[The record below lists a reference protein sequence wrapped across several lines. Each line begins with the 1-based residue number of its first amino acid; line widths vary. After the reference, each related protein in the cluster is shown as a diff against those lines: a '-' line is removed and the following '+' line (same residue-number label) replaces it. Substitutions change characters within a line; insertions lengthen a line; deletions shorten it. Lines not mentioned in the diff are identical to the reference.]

1 MGPGRRGPADPVD
14 ARLEA
19 PRPSFG
25 HPFPGLAGNAAWA
38 AVASASA
45 SATAPLQ
52 QPMGSSAHGGL
63 RPSPAARAASASDE
77 CRAGSGPDSGKGH
90 LWWMQSSQQG
100 PSLPGARLGLQ
111 LLCRRSVSPAELADS
126 RPSGPRRAE
135 LEREVMPTHPLPGDT
150 RLKTVQG
157 VVTQFCSD
165 YGLIDELI
173 YFTSDVITGNVLL
186 KVGQEV
192 TAIVEEDK
200 TYGLKA
206 IKVDA
211 LCDSCHGNGP
221 AESYARISFG
231 SITSLMEGA
240 NYIDHTTYFSLDV
253 ICKGFEPYQG
263 DRVEVEFCTPL
274 DALSRKALSVKP
286 LRHKHVHEVCITSL
300 HGRNG
305 VIDDSIFFTLE
316 SLKLPDGYT
325 PQISDI
331 VNAVVVESIQSCYIW
346 RAISMTLVKRQ

>member
-1 MGPGRRGPADPVD
+1 ML
-14 ARLEA
+14 RLI
-19 PRPSFG
+19 
-25 HPFPGLAGNAAWA
+25 
-38 AVASASA
+38 
-45 SATAPLQ
+45 
-52 QPMGSSAHGGL
+52 
-63 RPSPAARAASASDE
+63 
-77 CRAGSGPDSGKGH
+77 CRALAVFRRKIDSSEAEGEQH
-90 LWWMQSSQQG
+90 M
-100 PSLPGARLGLQ
+100 RLL
-111 LLCRRSVSPAELADS
+111 
-126 RPSGPRRAE
+126 E
-135 LEREVMPTHPLPGDT
+135 LEGDT

-173 YFTSDVITGNVLL
+173 YFTSDVITGNVFL

-221 AESYARISFG
+221 ADSYARISFG

-346 RAISMTLVKRQ
+346 RAISMILVKRQ